1 MLNKDLVFKTS
12 IQINSTASEVWDALI
27 NPEKIKKY
35 FFGTE
40 TKSDWKTG
48 SDLIFQG
55 EWEGTSYVDKGTIL
69 SIKPNRILSYNYISS
84 FSELEDKP
92 ENRAT
97 ITMEILEEN
106 DQVNLILTQEG
117 FETQEAFDHSASN
130 WSSVLEDLKN
140 RVEKSDW

>member
-69 SIKPNRILSYNYISS
+69 SIEPNRILSYNYISS
-84 FSELEDKP
+84 FSQLEDKP

-97 ITMEILEEN
+97 ITMEVLEEN
-106 DQVNLILTQEG
+106 DQVNLTLTQEG

-140 RVEKSDW
+140 RVEKNDW

>member
-55 EWEGTSYVDKGTIL
+55 EWEGTPYIDKGTIL
-69 SIKPNRILSYNYISS
+69 SIEPNRMLSYNYISS
-84 FSELEDKP
+84 FSQLKDKP

-97 ITMEILEEN
+97 ITMEVLEEN
-106 DQVNLILTQEG
+106 DQANLTLTQEG

-140 RVEKSDW
+140 RVEKNDW